1 MGFTVAKFR
10 TIARGLILAL
20 GLQLVGLLP
29 ALAQDDTIWRELNPE
44 NTVVMQ
50 LHEGEVYI
58 ELNPLF
64 AHKTV
69 KRFKELIDDR
79 FYNALTFYRVI
90 DGFVAQGGDQSD
102 LGLPSSEP
110 TLDAEFEID
119 WSKELPFVSVKK
131 EDLFDDETG
140 FIDGFAVG
148 RDIKDKKT
156 WILHCPGVVAMA
168 RGNDADSGRTDF
180 YIVIGQAPRYLDRN
194 LTVFGRVVVGMDIV
208 QRIKRGPANKDGII
222 TGDYDKSRIRTMKL
236 FSDIPEQDRLSVY
249 TTDTSSKPFAS
260 LLKSRKNRKHAF
272 FHSRPPKVLDACQV
286 PVSSRTTK

>member
-64 AHKTV
+64 APKTV

-102 LGLPSSEP
+102 VGLPSSEP
-110 TLDAEFEID
+110 TLDGQTQPCRRRMLGRI
-119 WSKELPFVSVKK
+119 
-131 EDLFDDETG
+131 
-140 FIDGFAVG
+140 VG
-148 RDIKDKKT
+148 IR
-156 WILHCPGVVAMA
+156 PG
-168 RGNDADSGRTDF
+168 RPSS
-180 YIVIGQAPRYLDRN
+180 DRN
-194 LTVFGRVVVGMDIV
+194 RCPLAVRWAYWLRASHSG
-208 QRIKRGPANKDGII
+208 DG
-222 TGDYDKSRIRTMKL
+222 SR
-236 FSDIPEQDRLSVY
+236 S
-249 TTDTSSKPFAS
+249 
-260 LLKSRKNRKHAF
+260 AF
-272 FHSRPPKVLDACQV
+272 
-286 PVSSRTTK
+286 